1 MSWSP
6 CDLLDIVH
14 GMLQD
19 AGIDL
24 SDETRD
30 YNELI
35 AEGLGEVKMVRG
47 RHIKRKFERH
57 FS

>member
-47 RHIKRKFERH
+47 RRIRRKFERH
-57 FS
+57 SS